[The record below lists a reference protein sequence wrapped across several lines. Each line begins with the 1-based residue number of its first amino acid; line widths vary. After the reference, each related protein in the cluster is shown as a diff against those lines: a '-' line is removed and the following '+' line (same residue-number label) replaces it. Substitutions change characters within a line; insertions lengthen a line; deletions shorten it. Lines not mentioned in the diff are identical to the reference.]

1 LNRKDR
7 PKISPPLPRK
17 ILLIRLRRI
26 GDIVMTTRATAAL
39 KQALP
44 GSSLTYVVEEP
55 FRRLVEGNPHLD
67 EVLVVPP
74 HQGIVSF
81 LLFIRRLRRERY
93 DLAIDFHGGPRASR
107 IAWLSRARVKVGYE
121 LKHKGFL
128 YNVRVPRSH
137 QGNPVHSV
145 ENHLNLVRAA
155 GISVEDPLP
164 PLSLPPARKEEADRI
179 EGFWTDH
186 GLPGAKVV
194 VLHIG
199 AGNQFRDW
207 GASNLAALADRL
219 AVLQDVRMILVGA
232 TQDMSRAEN
241 IRKTR
246 PKKILSLAGKINLI
260 ELREVIARAALFVG
274 PDSGPMHIAA
284 TTRAPIVALF
294 GPTLP
299 ANFAPWKAE
308 ATLIEKP
315 MDCRPCKQRQCLTED
330 FRCLRSITVAEVFT
344 ACTQYLQPTGKPAG
358 LS

>member
-7 PKISPPLPRK
+7 PKTSPPLSHK

-26 GDIVMTTRATAAL
+26 GDIVMTTPAVAAL
-39 KQALP
+39 KRALP
-44 GSSLTYVVEEP
+44 RSLLSYVVEEP
-55 FRRLVEGNPHLD
+55 FRRLVEGNPDLD

-74 HQGIVSF
+74 HQGFISF
-81 LLFIRRLRRERY
+81 LRFIRRLRRERY

-107 IAWLSRARVKVGYE
+107 ITWLSRAKTKAGYE
-121 LKHKGFL
+121 LKHKGFF
-128 YNVRVPRSH
+128 YDVRVPRSRE
-137 QGNPVHSV
+137 GTPVHSV
-145 ENHLNLVRAA
+145 VNHLNLLRAV
-155 GISVEDPLP
+155 GIAIEEPRP
-164 PLSLPPARKEEADRI
+164 PLFLPPARQEEADRI

-199 AGNQFRDW
+199 AGNEFRDW

-219 AVLQDVRMILVGA
+219 AVLQDVRVILVGA

-260 ELREVIARAALFVG
+260 ELREVIARAALFAG

-315 MDCRPCKQRQCLTED
+315 MDCRPCKQRRCLTED
-330 FRCLRSITVAEVFT
+330 FRCLRSITIDEVFT
-344 ACTQYLQPTGKPAG
+344 ACTRLLGKP
-358 LS
+358 